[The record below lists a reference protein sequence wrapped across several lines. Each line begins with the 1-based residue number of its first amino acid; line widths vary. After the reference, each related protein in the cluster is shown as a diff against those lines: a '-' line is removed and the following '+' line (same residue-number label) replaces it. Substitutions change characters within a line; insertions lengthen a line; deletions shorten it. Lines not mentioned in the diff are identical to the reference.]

1 MSQSLEWRLAR
12 TFVRCY
18 SLVLLIG
25 FSQATIGPIFGFWI
39 TGFNRS
45 GLISPL
51 IWGGSNLGLW
61 LATISTLIAWLAA
74 VVILW
79 RYSNKIADKLAGTHD
94 STIEGEQL
102 DFPFDVGVGLA
113 GLIFLVEGLK
123 NLAGDAVAWY
133 FTEPDPIYHNRPPGV
148 VDVRHLAIYSAE
160 AILGL
165 VLFVG
170 AKSIVK
176 GIMKLRGMP
185 PASDEEDAV

>member
-18 SLVLLIG
+18 SLVLLIN
-25 FSQATIGPIFGFWI
+25 FSHAIVGPMFGFRFVGYTSAGAIWDP
-39 TGFNRS
+39 GF
-45 GLISPL
+45 L
-51 IWGGSNLGLW
+51 
-61 LATISTLIAWLAA
+61 LATISTLGVWLTSI
-74 VVILW
+74 VILW
-79 RYSNKIADKLAGTHD
+79 FFSDKIANKLTGTQD
-94 STIEGEQL
+94 STTEGEQF
-102 DFPFDVGVGLA
+102 DFPFDVAVGLA

-133 FTEPDPIYHNRPPGV
+133 FSKNDSPLGSYRPPGV
-148 VDVRHLAIYSAE
+148 VDVRHLAVYSAE
-160 AILGL
+160 VILGL

-185 PASDEEDAV
+185 PATEEGDAV